1 MYRSMNKDLWPEMR
15 RQIFEEA
22 KINVATDTFEDAFKK
37 IMDWLDSDSIL
48 VDAFVKYSFE
58 NGIKQLVD
66 VKDFRVGEKV
76 VSE

>member
-22 KINVATDTFEDAFKK
+22 KINVATDTFEDVFKK

-66 VKDFRVGEKV
+66 VKDFKVGKQVGLE
-76 VSE
+76 

>member
-1 MYRSMNKDLWPEMR
+1 MYRNMNKDLWPEMR

-22 KINVATDTFEDAFKK
+22 KINVETDTFEDVFKK

-58 NGIKQLVD
+58 NGIKQVVD
-66 VKDFRVGEKV
+66 IKDFKVGKRVGLE
-76 VSE
+76 

>member
-22 KINVATDTFEDAFKK
+22 KINVATDTFEDVFKK

-66 VKDFRVGEKV
+66 VKDFKVGKRVGLE
-76 VSE
+76 